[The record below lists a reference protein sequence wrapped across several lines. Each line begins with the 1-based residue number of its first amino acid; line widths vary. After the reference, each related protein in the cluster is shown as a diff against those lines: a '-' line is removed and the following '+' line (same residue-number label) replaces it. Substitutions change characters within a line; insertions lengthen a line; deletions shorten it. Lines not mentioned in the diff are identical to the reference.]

1 MTDRKNKCTH
11 RLPSTKPSKPWTT
24 NCTVYMWS
32 HASFLQA
39 NKKKQGGNHP
49 YKRPAHSDVVKQLHQ
64 TSAIPKMQKIWETG
78 TSF

>member
-1 MTDRKNKCTH
+1 
-11 RLPSTKPSKPWTT
+11 
-24 NCTVYMWS
+24 MWS